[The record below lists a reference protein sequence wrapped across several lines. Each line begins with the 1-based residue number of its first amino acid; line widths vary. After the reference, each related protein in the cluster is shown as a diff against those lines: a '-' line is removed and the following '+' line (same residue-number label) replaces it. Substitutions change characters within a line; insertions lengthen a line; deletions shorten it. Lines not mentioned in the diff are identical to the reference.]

1 MQNQQLN
8 SNGKTQGHAE
18 LIFDQERKMWQN
30 IKLCWN

>member
-18 LIFDQERKMWQN
+18 LIFGPWTNNVAKY
-30 IKLCWN
+30 